1 MNSNEFL
8 DELNKYVAQI
18 NEIAEKAN
26 ALAEEYNK
34 SAEQVEVEN
43 PKEYTLNLLKDY
55 VNAFE
60 GKMYWVEFGDICHGE
75 LSSCGDDDI
84 LSFENFPTEEYAK
97 KLRKMNKL
105 NGMMLAF
112 KWCYDRDY
120 EPDWND
126 DETVKYTVIHHCDCG
141 FHVRS
146 TQVRQYNQVYFRS
159 EFIAEDC
166 AIWLNKVAESED
178 LI

>member
-1 MNSNEFL
+1 MNNNEFL
-8 DELNKYVAQI
+8 DKLNGYLAQI
-18 NEIAEKAN
+18 NE
-26 ALAEEYNK
+26 LAEEVTKLADEYNK

-55 VNAFE
+55 VNAFKD
-60 GKMYWVEFGDICHGE
+60 KMYWVEFGDICHGSLAGAE
-75 LSSCGDDDI
+75 EEI
-84 LSFENFPTEEYAK
+84 LAFDNFPSEAYAK

-120 EPDWND
+120 EPVWD
-126 DETVKYTVIHHCDCG
+126 DDGTTKYTVVWDKYEG
-141 FHVRS
+141 FHRVCSQS
-146 TQVRQYNQVYFRS
+146 TAANQVYFSRDD
-159 EFIAEDC
+159 IATEC
-166 AIWLNKVAESED
+166 AEWLNKVAESEG

>member
-1 MNSNEFL
+1 MNNNEFL
-8 DELNKYVAQI
+8 DKLNGYLAQI

-26 ALAEEYNK
+26 ELATEYNK

-60 GKMYWVEFGDICHGE
+60 DKMYWVEFGDMCHGSLAGAE
-75 LSSCGDDDI
+75 EEI
-84 LSFENFPTEEYAK
+84 LAFDNFPSEAYAK

-120 EPDWND
+120 EPDWDN

-141 FHVRS
+141 FHVKD
-146 TQVRQYNQVYFRS
+146 THVRQYNQVYFRS